1 MNKINLSE
9 FYSVMIEKPLSD
21 YDRKILNS
29 LYLPIIG
36 IKAMNIF
43 YNFHDSVVNNE
54 YESLVSKV
62 EKTIRLL
69 ELSTDTFEACV
80 NKLEAV
86 GLVDTFYNDG
96 MHVFYL
102 KDIPTASHF
111 FSDEVLYQLL
121 IASITKEE
129 ADKLAIDMLV
139 RRIDLTKFD
148 KISKRFDE
156 VFMIEEEINHID
168 VNPFIIDTNEGI
180 IIRNDNFNY
189 RHFVIFTSAL
199 GILNEE
205 KLNKQDVVDFVNR
218 YSFLYGLNED
228 EMKEAFACS
237 LTSPNEV
244 DFEIVLKNI
253 KRIYNNKNKKTKIV
267 VSKTENVD
275 DERIVK
281 LESLTPIDIV
291 RHKYNESMV
300 ASEVA
305 TMDELL
311 KTTGIGIGFLN
322 TVLIY
327 VLEERNGEI
336 PTYNYFN
343 KIIQTWKRAGVKTT
357 ADALA
362 YLENLKNP
370 VKKTYAKPKV
380 KKTVPSWYN
389 EYQEEN
395 KKDFEKT
402 ADIKEE
408 KIEDLES
415 FFNVKEN

>member
-21 YDRKILNS
+21 YDRKVLNS

-43 YNFHDSVVNNE
+43 YNFHDSVVTNE
-54 YESLVSKV
+54 YESLVNKF

-69 ELSTDTFEACV
+69 EISTDAFESCV

-86 GLVDTFYNDG
+86 GLVETFYNDG
-96 MHVFYL
+96 MHVFFL
-102 KDIPTASHF
+102 KDIKNASCF
-111 FSDEVLYQLL
+111 FQDEVLYQLL
-121 IASITKEE
+121 IASVTKEE
-129 ADKLAIDMLV
+129 ADRLALDMLV
-139 RRIDLTKFD
+139 RRIDLTKFE
-148 KISKRFDE
+148 KITKRFDE
-156 VFMIEEEINHID
+156 VFLIEEEINHID
-168 VNPFIIDTNEGI
+168 VNPFIVNTNGGI
-180 IIRNDNFNY
+180 VIKNESFNY
-189 RHFVIFTSAL
+189 RHFTIFMSAL
-199 GILNEE
+199 GILSEE
-205 KLNKQDVVDFVNR
+205 VLNKQEVVDFVNR
-218 YSFLYGLNED
+218 YSFLYSLTEE

-237 LTSPNEV
+237 LTSPNNV
-244 DFEIVLKNI
+244 DLEQVVKNI
-253 KRIYNNKNKKTKIV
+253 KRIYNNKNKKTKV
-267 VSKTENVD
+267 VAKKAENSE
-275 DERIVK
+275 DERVAY
-281 LESLTPIDIV
+281 LESTTPLEIV

-300 ASEVA
+300 ASEIA

-311 KTTGIGIGFLN
+311 KTTGISIGFLN

-357 ADALA
+357 ADALS

-370 VKKTYAKPKV
+370 VKKSYSKPKV
-380 KKTVPSWYN
+380 KKTVPNWYN

-395 KKDFEKT
+395 KKNLEKPV
-402 ADIKEE
+402 DIKEE
-408 KIEDLES
+408 DIEDLES

>member
-9 FYSVMIEKPLSD
+9 FYSVMIQKPLSD
-21 YDRKILNS
+21 YDRKTLNS
-29 LYLPIIG
+29 LYLPIVG
-36 IKAMNIF
+36 MKAMNVF
-43 YNFHDSVVNNE
+43 YNLHDSVISNE
-54 YESLVSKV
+54 HESLIVKF
-62 EKTIRLL
+62 EQTIRLL
-69 ELSTDTFEACV
+69 EISTDVFEGCI

-86 GLVDTFYNDG
+86 GLVDSYYNDG
-96 MHVFYL
+96 MYIFYL
-102 KDIPTASHF
+102 KDIKTPSLF
-111 FSDEVLYQLL
+111 FKDEVLYQLL
-121 IASITKEE
+121 ISCITKEE
-129 ADKLAIDMLV
+129 ADKLALDMLV
-139 RRIDLTKFD
+139 RRLDITKF
-148 KISKRFDE
+148 KNISKSFDE

-168 VNPFIIDTNEGI
+168 INPLIINSNEGI

-189 RHFVIFTSAL
+189 RHFSIFTSAL
-199 GILNEE
+199 GILDED

-218 YSFLYGLNED
+218 YSFLYSLNEE

-237 LTSPNEV
+237 LSSPNVV
-244 DFEIVLKNI
+244 DFEVVLKNI

-267 VSKTENVD
+267 VKQTENSN
-275 DERIVK
+275 DERVAY
-281 LESLTPIDIV
+281 LESTTPLEIV

-300 ASEVA
+300 ASEIS

-311 KTTGIGIGFLN
+311 KTTGISMGFLN

-357 ADALA
+357 SDALQ

-370 VKKTYAKPKV
+370 VKKTYTKQKV
-380 KKTVPSWYN
+380 AKTVPNWYN

-395 KKDFEKT
+395 KKKLEKQL
-402 ADIKEE
+402 DLKEE
-408 KIEDLES
+408 DIEDLEM